1 MGRMTKR
8 RARNRQ
14 IRWMGMAIGLLI
26 LLGSCRTIDCGCPMA
41 AETEKHEDSYVN
53 NPTNE
58 EGKFSLLD

>member
-1 MGRMTKR
+1 
-8 RARNRQ
+8 
-14 IRWMGMAIGLLI
+14 MAVGLMI

-41 AETEKHEDSYVN
+41 GETEKHEDSYVN